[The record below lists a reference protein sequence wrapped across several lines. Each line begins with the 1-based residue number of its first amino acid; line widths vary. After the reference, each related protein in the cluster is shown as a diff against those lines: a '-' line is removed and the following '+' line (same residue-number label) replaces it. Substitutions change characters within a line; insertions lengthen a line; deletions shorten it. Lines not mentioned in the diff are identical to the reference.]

1 MSAEDDDAPSGVD
14 ELSLFE
20 LRFVEAYMG
29 AANGV
34 GSRAVE
40 LAGGTKNARSG
51 SAIACEVLKRP
62 RVKAALQERI
72 ECDPLVAGRLERLR
86 FLSRVVRGEETEV
99 RTVLS
104 RRRRGGPKD
113 GKAWDVELVKTP
125 PSIADRMAAAA
136 ALAKAAG
143 EHLAL
148 EKGDEDAAAR
158 LVAKLASMSVAEM
171 FELSRGG
178 TTQ

>member
-1 MSAEDDDAPSGVD
+1 VSDDTPSGAD

-29 AANGV
+29 EAGGV

-40 LAGGTKNARSG
+40 LAGGTSNPRSAA
-51 SAIACEVLKRP
+51 AIACEILKRP
-62 RVKAALQERI
+62 RVKEALRERG
-72 ECDPLVAGRLERLR
+72 ENDPLVAGRLERLR
-86 FLSRVVRGEETEV
+86 FLTKIMRGEVEEV
-99 RTVLS
+99 RSVVVL
-104 RRRRGGPKD
+104 R
-113 GKAWDVELVKTP
+113 KAGQQVIERVYAP
-125 PSIADRMAAAA
+125 PSIADRMAAAQ

-143 EHLAL
+143 EHLAVD
-148 EKGDEDAAAR
+148 KGDEDLTR